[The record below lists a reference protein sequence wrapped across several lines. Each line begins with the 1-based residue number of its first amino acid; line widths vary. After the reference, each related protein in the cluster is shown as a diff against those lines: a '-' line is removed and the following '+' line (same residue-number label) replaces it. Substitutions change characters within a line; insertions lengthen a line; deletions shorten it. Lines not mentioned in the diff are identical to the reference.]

1 MSTLKIHNF
10 HIHILYKLASN
21 RNTEL
26 KEVTK
31 FETAE
36 RIYEYQATTAK
47 SIYKMEKKKKKRNR
61 RSNRELTWKSEVLGR
76 VWRKSLISWPTWS
89 INKCVVLPHD
99 AVGIVRFRELSKRT
113 TRNCDVVSY
122 MDVKIRIWRL
132 YLGMKMEWKLNL
144 WKTLNLQ
151 DGDWRKSCD
160 TVWSHLL
167 FFFLR
172 FN

>member
-26 KEVTK
+26 KEVTN

-76 VWRKSLISWPTWS
+76 V
-89 INKCVVLPHD
+89 
-99 AVGIVRFRELSKRT
+99 
-113 TRNCDVVSY
+113 
-122 MDVKIRIWRL
+122 
-132 YLGMKMEWKLNL
+132 
-144 WKTLNLQ
+144 
-151 DGDWRKSCD
+151 
-160 TVWSHLL
+160 
-167 FFFLR
+167 
-172 FN
+172 

>member
-47 SIYKMEKKKKKRNR
+47 SIYKMEKKKKKGI
-61 RSNRELTWKSEVLGR
+61 EEATE
-76 VWRKSLISWPTWS
+76 SLRG
-89 INKCVVLPHD
+89 N
-99 AVGIVRFRELSKRT
+99 
-113 TRNCDVVSY
+113 
-122 MDVKIRIWRL
+122 
-132 YLGMKMEWKLNL
+132 
-144 WKTLNLQ
+144 
-151 DGDWRKSCD
+151 
-160 TVWSHLL
+160 
-167 FFFLR
+167 LR
-172 FN
+172 FWGEFEERA

>member
-47 SIYKMEKKKKKRNR
+47 SILSMGKAKKKMPTVPYSSRNLL
-61 RSNRELTWKSEVLGR
+61 NYGR
-76 VWRKSLISWPTWS
+76 TI
-89 INKCVVLPHD
+89 
-99 AVGIVRFRELSKRT
+99 
-113 TRNCDVVSY
+113 
-122 MDVKIRIWRL
+122 
-132 YLGMKMEWKLNL
+132 
-144 WKTLNLQ
+144 
-151 DGDWRKSCD
+151 
-160 TVWSHLL
+160 
-167 FFFLR
+167 
-172 FN
+172 